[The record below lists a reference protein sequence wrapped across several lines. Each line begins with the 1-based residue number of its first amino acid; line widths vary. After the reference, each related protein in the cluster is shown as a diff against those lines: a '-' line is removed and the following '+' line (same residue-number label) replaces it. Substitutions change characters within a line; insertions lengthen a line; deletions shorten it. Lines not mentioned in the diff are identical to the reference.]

1 MEKVLIIDDNA
12 DFARDLELMLNDS
25 FIIMKAETSANGLEM
40 LRSRQYSLVLLDLQ
54 LPDIPGLEVLEMIHA
69 EIDPYLPVIIITEY
83 DDAQYVVKAMRLGAY
98 DFLSKDFHVE
108 LMKEKMHQ
116 ALRQKELKLKVSG
129 IQDENVLTK
138 DSFIFASEQM
148 KKINFE
154 ITKLANLDFDVLLTG
169 ETGVG
174 KDMVASQI
182 HMRGKRKDKPFLP
195 VPIRS
200 LSETVLESELFGHE
214 KGSFTGADRLK
225 VGKFESANHGIVYLP
240 EISNLPENIQLKLL
254 HFMQYKKISRIGQDS
269 RKGEMSLDVR
279 LISATNESLDDILKY
294 AKIREDFYYR
304 LTGITLTIP
313 PLRERTDDILPLANY
328 FLNKYSSHFG
338 KSVYKF
344 SDEALDG
351 FIGYEWRGNVR
362 ELSNSIK
369 NALSYTD
376 GSVLE
381 LKHFPNILRYKSGSL
396 MPNLSAEK
404 EGELLPYRDF
414 ENKYKTFYFKSL
426 LDRCNG
432 KVSTAAELAGLT
444 PQGFRK
450 ILKQLNLEY

>member
-1 MEKVLIIDDNA
+1 MVNVLIIDDNA
-12 DFARDLELMLNDS
+12 EFARDLELMLKDS
-25 FIIMKAETSANGLEM
+25 FSILKAETSVKGLEM
-40 LRSRQYSLVLLDLQ
+40 LRNHQVSIVLLDLQ
-54 LPDIPGLEVLEMIHA
+54 LPDIPGLEVLEIIHS

-98 DFLSKDFHVE
+98 DFLSKDVHVE

-116 ALRQKELKLKVSG
+116 SLRQKDLKLKVSG
-129 IQDENVLTK
+129 IQDESIMAK
-138 DSFIFASEQM
+138 DAFIYASDAM
-148 KKINFE
+148 KKISYE

-174 KDMVASQI
+174 KDMIASQI

-225 VGKFESANHGIVYLP
+225 IGKFESSNHGIVYLP

-254 HFMQYKKISRIGQDS
+254 HFMQYKKIARIGQDS
-269 RKGEMSLDVR
+269 RKGDISLDVR
-279 LISATNESLDDILKY
+279 LISATNENLEDILKSGR
-294 AKIREDFYYR
+294 IREDFYYR
-304 LTGITLTIP
+304 LTGITLHIP
-313 PLRERTDDILPLANY
+313 PLRERVADIVPLANY
-328 FLNKYSSHFG
+328 FLGKFSSHFG

-344 SDEALDG
+344 SDEALEG
-351 FIGYEWRGNVR
+351 FVSYEWRGNVR

-381 LKHFPNILRYKSGSL
+381 LKHFPNILRFKSGSG
-396 MPNLSAEK
+396 MPGLSAEK
-404 EGELLPYRDF
+404 DGDFLQYRDF
-414 ENKYKTFYFKSL
+414 ENKYKTLYFKSL
-426 LDRCNG
+426 MERCNG
-432 KVSTAAELAGLT
+432 KVSTAADLAGLT

-450 ILKQLNLEY
+450 ILKQLNLDY